1 MCVITSDISPGYVEN
16 TDDIMVKLPGI
27 LTRSLLALGVILT
40 LVTCASAFPPGE
52 QLSNTSISVVMDNN
66 YPPYSFQDENGTLQ
80 GILIDEWKLWE
91 QKTGISVHIQGME
104 WGQALRRMEAG
115 EFDVIDTIF
124 YNEDRAKIY
133 DFTGPYASL
142 DVPIFFNRNISGI
155 SGPETARGFVVGV
168 KTGDNAI
175 SVLKQFGLNN
185 FQEFSS
191 YQEIITAARDGKI
204 MVFCVDK
211 PPALYYLYKF
221 GISDQYFQTAPIYT
235 GEFHRAVRK
244 GNTRL
249 LQTVEEGFTKIS
261 AIEKKSIEE
270 RWYRTPVITPEY
282 FIYIIAIGLIIGLLI
297 IILIIWNH
305 LLQNSVA
312 QKTRDLQK
320 EIDRSNKQAKELAES
335 EKFLSNIVENIPD
348 MIFVKDAKELRFVRF
363 NKAGED
369 LIGYSRNDLY
379 GRTVED
385 LFSETEA
392 DYFTRMDARTLQSG
406 KLEDI
411 PEENI
416 QTRYRGQR
424 ILHTKK
430 IPILDED
437 GNPQYLLGIS
447 EDITERK
454 RFEVSLNSA
463 QKKLNLLNSII
474 FTDIQN
480 KLYSLYAYIE
490 LQKDSV
496 IDGSNNYAEN
506 EIQLIK
512 DIQYLLKSTK
522 DYQDLGVKSPNWHN
536 VQQSF
541 LIGISHVSITHLT
554 RNIDLDNLEIF
565 SDPLLEKVFFILA
578 DNLVK
583 HSSSATELRCYYR
596 YSQDDLIIIFEDNGI
611 GISDSDKETI
621 FTRANGSTI
630 QMGLFLAKEIL
641 GVTNIGIQETGIWGK
656 GARFEIHVP
665 QGGFRF
671 TERR

>member
-1 MCVITSDISPGYVEN
+1 MKVPR
-16 TDDIMVKLPGI
+16 I
-27 LTRSLLALGVILT
+27 LICSLLALGVILIFGT
-40 LVTCASAFPPGE
+40 STSAYPSG
-52 QLSNTSISVVMDNN
+52 QQISNTSIAVVMDNN
-66 YPPYSFQDENGTLQ
+66 YPPYSFLDENGTLQ

-91 QKTGISVHIQGME
+91 QKTGITVHIQGME
-104 WGQALRRMEAG
+104 WGQALRRMENG

-142 DVPIFFNRNISGI
+142 DVPIFFNKNISGI
-155 SGPETARGFVVGV
+155 SGPETARGFIVGV

-211 PPALYYLYKF
+211 PPALYYLYKL
-221 GISDQYFQTAPIYT
+221 GISDQYYQTAPIYT

-249 LQTVEEGFTKIS
+249 LQTIEEGFTKITP
-261 AIEKKSIEE
+261 IEKKSIEQ
-270 RWYRTPVITPEY
+270 RWYGTPVITSEY
-282 FIYIIAIGLIIGLLI
+282 LISIIVIGLIIGLLVI
-297 IILIIWNH
+297 VLLIWNR

-320 EIDRSNKQAKELAES
+320 EIDRSNQQAKELAES
-335 EKFLSNIVENIPD
+335 EKFLSNVVENIPD
-348 MIFVKDAKELRFVRF
+348 MIFVKDAKELKFVRF

-369 LIGYSRNDLY
+369 LIGYSRSDLY
-379 GRTVED
+379 GRTVNDILPEA
-385 LFSETEA
+385 EA
-392 DYFTRMDARTLQSG
+392 DYFTQMDSKTLQSG

-411 PEENI
+411 PEEHI

-454 RFEVSLNSA
+454 RFEESLNCA

-480 KLYSLYAYIE
+480 KLYSLYAYLE
-490 LQKDSV
+490 LQKDSGTE
-496 IDGSNNYAEN
+496 GSNNYAES
-506 EIQLIK
+506 EIRLIK
-512 DIQYLLKSTK
+512 DIQYLLNSTK
-522 DYQDLGVKSPNWHN
+522 DYQDLGMKSPNWHN

-541 LIGISHVSITHLT
+541 LLGISHVTLTHIT

-583 HSSSATELRCYYR
+583 HSSSATELRCYHR

-611 GISDSDKETI
+611 GVPDSDKETI
-621 FTRANGSTI
+621 FTRANRGTI

-641 GVTNIGIQETGIWGK
+641 GVTKIGIQETGIWGK

-671 TERR
+671 TERQ